1 MAYSFFNYGRLVCMR
16 KHLGFR
22 NCTQAPVMEE
32 IDLLP
37 RYGSNAL
44 EPGSHPALAVFL

>member
-32 IDLLP
+32 IDFLP
-37 RYGSNAL
+37 GVWIECL
-44 EPGSHPALAVFL
+44 GV